1 MFDMLLEITVTFGV
15 RTVVR
20 VFVNKVHYA
29 KSRYSADNTEYKGL
43 RIIVKRNYKINSKLK
58 VIANELRICDET
70 KLYPARTC
78 SFRYSL
84 NGDMFRTIDL
94 IVRYG
99 CRTLV
104 RASGY

>member
-1 MFDMLLEITVTFGV
+1 MFDMLLEVTITFGV

-29 KSRYSADNTEYKGL
+29 KSRYSANNTECKGL

-70 KLYPARTC
+70 RSYPARTC
-78 SFRYSL
+78 SLRYSSD
-84 NGDMFRTIDL
+84 GDLFRTIDL

-99 CRTLV
+99 CRMLV
-104 RASGY
+104 STSGY